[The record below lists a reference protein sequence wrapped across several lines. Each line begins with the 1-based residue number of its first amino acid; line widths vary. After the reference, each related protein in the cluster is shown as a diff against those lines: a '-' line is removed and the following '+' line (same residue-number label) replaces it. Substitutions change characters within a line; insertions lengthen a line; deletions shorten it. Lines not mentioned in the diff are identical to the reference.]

1 MHARMYIRMPSS
13 SSMPSTMAHAVC
25 RARVIGDTTTSLRTR
40 IVRGCH
46 AGAQAQAYTLN
57 YVKGANF
64 HIKLNGA
71 HSHHHLRLCFESTPS
86 WPSNRPDSNASR
98 RPMEVKLASAHG
110 VYGRF
115 YWSITSLVKIYIRN
129 LTSQRMYMVFPV
141 GVIVSVHVTK

>member
-1 MHARMYIRMPSS
+1 MPSS

-64 HIKLNGA
+64 HIKLNGPTVITTSDCA
-71 HSHHHLRLCFESTPS
+71 SKARPAGPVTARTRTLLGAPWR
-86 WPSNRPDSNASR
+86 SN
-98 RPMEVKLASAHG
+98 
-110 VYGRF
+110 
-115 YWSITSLVKIYIRN
+115 
-129 LTSQRMYMVFPV
+129 
-141 GVIVSVHVTK
+141 